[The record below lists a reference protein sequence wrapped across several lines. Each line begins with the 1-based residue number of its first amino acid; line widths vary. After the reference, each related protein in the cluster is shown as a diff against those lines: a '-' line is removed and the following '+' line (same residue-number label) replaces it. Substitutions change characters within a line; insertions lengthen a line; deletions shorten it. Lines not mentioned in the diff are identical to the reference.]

1 VRAVVQRVS
10 RASVAVGGQVVG
22 SIARGLVVLLGI
34 THGDGP
40 DHVAWMADKIAGL
53 RVFSDEDGKMNLDLA
68 AVRGGVLVVSQFTLY
83 GDVSRGRRPSFVDA
97 APPDIAVPLYEAFIA
112 ALKGR
117 GLAVQTGEFGALM
130 AVELINDG
138 PVTLVIDR

>member
-112 ALKGR
+112 ALKER

>member
-1 VRAVVQRVS
+1 MRAVVQRVS

-40 DHVAWMADKIAGL
+40 DHVAWMADKIAAL

-112 ALKGR
+112 ALKER